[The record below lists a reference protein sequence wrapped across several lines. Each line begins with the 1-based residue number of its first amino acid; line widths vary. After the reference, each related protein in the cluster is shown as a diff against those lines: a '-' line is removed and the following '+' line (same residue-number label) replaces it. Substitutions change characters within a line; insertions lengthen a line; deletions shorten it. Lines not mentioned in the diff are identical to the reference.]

1 MLFSGTLIRP
11 LDWATIEASVQRTS
25 KILIVHEDTLTA
37 GFGAEISAVIAA
49 EAFTDLDA
57 PIQRLATA
65 DVPIPYN
72 IPMME
77 AVLPTVEKIKQL
89 RVAEPMSMR
98 GQAPVIWNK
107 AEGFNVYDAF
117 GNMWLDFSSGVVIA

>member
-1 MLFSGTLIRP
+1 
-11 LDWATIEASVQRTS
+11 V
-25 KILIVHEDTLTA
+25 LIVHEDTLTA

-77 AVLPTVEKIKQL
+77 AILPTVEKIKSAMGEL
-89 RVAEPMSMR
+89 LE
-98 GQAPVIWNK
+98 
-107 AEGFNVYDAF
+107 Y
-117 GNMWLDFSSGVVIA
+117 